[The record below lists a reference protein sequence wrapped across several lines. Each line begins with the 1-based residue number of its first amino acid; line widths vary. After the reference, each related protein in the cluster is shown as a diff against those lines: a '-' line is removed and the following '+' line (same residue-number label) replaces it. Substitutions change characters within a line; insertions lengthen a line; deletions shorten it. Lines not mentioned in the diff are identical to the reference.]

1 VPTET
6 LGAILH
12 GGALTPAMRGLYGS
26 VRRTGCDRR
35 SGNEPLRAFNRVGRK
50 AVTMSLP
57 FSERVTI
64 VQDVLFRL
72 VGEEAVLLN
81 LKTDL
86 YLGLDPVAARMWTL
100 LKDTP
105 SIQAAYDALL
115 REYEVEPDRLRN
127 DLDEFLG
134 KLLEQGL
141 IEVGPGEV
149 SVGH

>member
-1 VPTET
+1 VPTEM
-6 LGAILH
+6 LGAIVH
-12 GGALTPAMRGLYGS
+12 GGALAPAMRGLYGS
-26 VRRTGCDRR
+26 VRRTDCDWR
-35 SGNEPLRAFNRVGRK
+35 SGNGPVHASNGVERK

-86 YLGLDPVAARMWTL
+86 YLGLDPVGTRMWTL

-141 IEVGPGEV
+141 IEVGPGEAL
-149 SVGH
+149 